1 MRRLGDRE
9 RVWLRP
15 SEVRGR
21 GRRAVLTLGVASIG
35 CLEEDDAAVLAV
47 EAGCGLDGVGGAEAG
62 ACSSG
67 VWGGAWMCIFGRE
80 GSKIG
85 RWRGLERR
93 RGLRL
98 LERKPRLVGT

>member
-1 MRRLGDRE
+1 MRRRGDRE

-15 SEVRGR
+15 FEACSRGR
-21 GRRAVLTLGVASIG
+21 EAVFPFGVASS
-35 CLEEDDAAVLAV
+35 VLAV
-47 EAGCGLDGVGGAEAG
+47 EAGFGLDGVGGAEAG
-62 ACSSG
+62 VCSSG

>member
-15 SEVRGR
+15 SEVCRGR
-21 GRRAVLTLGVASIG
+21 KAVLPFVVASS
-35 CLEEDDAAVLAV
+35 VLVV
-47 EAGCGLDGVGGAEAG
+47 EADFGLDGVGGAEAG

-98 LERKPRLVGT
+98 LERKPRPVGT